1 MQSTAKKV
9 ARFGMLTA
17 LALVLG
23 LIDRAVPLTWFLS
36 GAVPG
41 IKLGLANTVLLY
53 AIYLLDWK
61 SAVLLMLTKVVL
73 SGLMYGSLNA
83 ILYSLSG
90 GVLSLAVM
98 LFIRRA
104 PRAGAL
110 VISLLAA
117 LPTLFFADLFV
128 KFGGEEKSVAGDEV
142 KVMSYNVGRFEAAA
156 KGMNREQALAK
167 VCEFVSREAPDVLC
181 LQEFYTPDTVTV
193 KHILKYL
200 PYRCHY
206 FFGSKGD
213 FYGNITFSRY
223 PIVGKGAIPFKESH
237 NLCLW
242 SDVRI
247 NDATVRVYNC
257 HLQSNGLS
265 FTNIIRRMAKKGQ
278 FTDEVKSVHERLANS
293 NIQRSEQVGAIHD
306 HIKASTLPTMVCGD
320 FNDTPMSYTYHRL
333 SSHHKDSFADGGNG
347 FGATYSLLWPL
358 LRIDYILPPTD
369 VSCDRTHITRVP
381 YSDHYPVSTLIYF

>member
-117 LPTLFFADLFV
+117 ASDAALLVRYPRPRGDILFCVILIGAACLASLAAFFLIGRKPEWAVIGTSL
-128 KFGGEEKSVAGDEV
+128 AGAV
-142 KVMSYNVGRFEAAA
+142 CHNIGQIIAAS
-156 KGMNREQALAK
+156 L
-167 VCEFVSREAPDVLC
+167 VL
-181 LQEFYTPDTVTV
+181 QTPMLLTV
-193 KHILKYL
+193 YL
-200 PYRCHY
+200 PVL
-206 FFGSKGD
+206 
-213 FYGNITFSRY
+213 
-223 PIVGKGAIPFKESH
+223 VGVGAAVG
-237 NLCLW
+237 CLTGL
-242 SDVRI
+242 V
-247 NDATVRVYNC
+247 AQRVI
-257 HLQSNGLS
+257 HLLHRG
-265 FTNIIRRMAKKGQ
+265 
-278 FTDEVKSVHERLANS
+278 RLAAGE
-293 NIQRSEQVGAIHD
+293 R
-306 HIKASTLPTMVCGD
+306 K
-320 FNDTPMSYTYHRL
+320 
-333 SSHHKDSFADGGNG
+333 
-347 FGATYSLLWPL
+347 
-358 LRIDYILPPTD
+358 
-369 VSCDRTHITRVP
+369 
-381 YSDHYPVSTLIYF
+381 